1 MSIRTLRPGRE
12 SQSLNKDHV
21 ADRGRGRPKERP
33 PGVLRWLASAAVG
46 ALLAAALAPLA
57 MVPAQAAVAGV
68 SPVDPQTGYP
78 TWYSDGT
85 VKLQLCYMAD
95 AGCLMEP
102 PNINA
107 PASYPDNF
115 PAEAFWFQAAAQGG
129 TLLYEAALEAA
140 HVNGTTVAGQQIG
153 FARLRFNMTG
163 LKPGAAYTFRHPYG
177 VNTFTAEPAGSKR
190 PGEIRVTIDE
200 GICAPSRLSPCNWA
214 GVGEAFLGAY
224 QDGTTAAFLRQIGAP
239 PGTIGNSNLPRR
251 VTGAPSGLNAVVV
264 EGPDAGGPGV
274 AELRIDT
281 FTVQGLIYDGPDAA
295 PSAPDLAAASDSG
308 RSSTDNITMVTTPT
322 LTGTVPGV
330 GASEAAVELIVD
342 GAATPAAATTTVN
355 GAYSVQLGTVLAP
368 GAHRVQART
377 LNPAHMVDPATGLPV
392 DPTVP
397 PYLTSGTLA
406 FTVDTAAPTTAMM
419 APFPSNPTLT
429 NTPSLTYRSDD
440 PAASHEC
447 QLLPSNS
454 IWDPTC
460 ASPKSYDAQ
469 LNGDY
474 TFNVRATDAAG
485 NVGAPATFSWRIGTP
500 DTVLPTMTAQTP
512 ATNATGVPALN
523 TVTAT
528 FSEAVIGVDGTS
540 FVLQDPSGAVVPAAV
555 SYDPVARRAT
565 LDPTNPL
572 AGSTRYTVSLKNTI
586 TDPSRNAFG
595 GATWAFTTVDTV
607 VPTVSTHAPAA
618 AATAVAAGTNV
629 TATFSEAVQAVSGT

>member
-1 MSIRTLRPGRE
+1 M
-12 SQSLNKDHV
+12 N
-21 ADRGRGRPKERP
+21 
-33 PGVLRWLASAAVG
+33 
-46 ALLAAALAPLA
+46 
-57 MVPAQAAVAGV
+57 
-68 SPVDPQTGYP
+68 
-78 TWYSDGT
+78 
-85 VKLQLCYMAD
+85 
-95 AGCLMEP
+95 
-102 PNINA
+102 
-107 PASYPDNF
+107 
-115 PAEAFWFQAAAQGG
+115 
-129 TLLYEAALEAA
+129 
-140 HVNGTTVAGQQIG
+140 
-153 FARLRFNMTG
+153 G

-190 PGEIRVTIDE
+190 PGEIRVTLDE
-200 GICAPSRLSPCNWA
+200 GLCTPSRLSPCNWA
-214 GVGEAFLGAY
+214 GVGEAFLGAF
-224 QDGTTAAFLRQIGAP
+224 QDGTTATFLRQIGAA
-239 PGTIGNSNLPRR
+239 PGTIGDINTARR

-274 AELRIDT
+274 DELRIDT
-281 FTVQGLIYDGPDAA
+281 FTVQGLIHDGPDAA

-308 RSSTDNITMVTTPT
+308 RSSTDNITNVTTPT

-330 GASEAAVELIVD
+330 GASEATVELIVD
-342 GAATPAAATTTVN
+342 GGATPAAATTTVN
-355 GAYSVQLGTVLAP
+355 GAYSVQLGTALAP

-377 LNPAHMVDPATGLPV
+377 LNPANGIGPATGLPV

-406 FTVDTAAPTTAMM
+406 FTVDTAAPTPTMM

-454 IWDPTC
+454 TWDPTC

-469 LNGDY
+469 LNGDC

-500 DTVLPTMTAQTP
+500 DTVLPTMTAQSP
-512 ATNATGVPALN
+512 ATNAAGVPALN

-528 FSEAVIGVDGTS
+528 FSEAVIGVNGTS

-555 SYDPVARRAT
+555 TYDPVARRAT

-586 TDPSRNAFG
+586 TDPSGNAFG

-629 TATFSEAVQAVSGT
+629 TATFSEAVQAVSGTTFTLRDRNGHRHRNRGGRCGQLRRHLPGRHAEPHGEPGRVDHVHRDPDRRRLGRHGGGRGLECHGYVQRVRPGGERDDVHAADRNGHRHRNRGGRCGQLRRHLSGRHAEPHGQPCRGHPLHRGPHRRRRGHP